1 MDSDQQSRLF
11 YRDSS
16 KEVVVV
22 RKGLEIARYRTSR
35 ELIEIHM
42 KGMLAAKELTLK
54 QMSILHGISSGV
66 D

>member
-16 KEVVVV
+16 KEVVVL

-35 ELIEIHM
+35 ELTEVHM

>member
-16 KEVVVV
+16 KEVVVL

-35 ELIEIHM
+35 ELVEVHM
-42 KGMLAAKELTLK
+42 KGMLAAKELTLN
-54 QMSILHGISSGV
+54 QMCNLHGTSSGI